1 MVHDNMNI
9 SHLIVH
15 SHHVEQTRLRK
26 NNREAKRV
34 KSYDCGASKGML
46 EIQDNPRLNKR
57 FSNQFPFKFTKAH
70 YDKLSNPMSLNGRN
84 TSSQT
89 NKPTCGM
96 SGKKYYGKCDCQLL
110 WMWKEWPQG

>member
-34 KSYDCGASKGML
+34 KSYDCGASKGMF

-57 FSNQFPFKFTKAH
+57 FSNKVPFKFTKALD
-70 YDKLSNPMSLNGRN
+70 DKLSNPMSQNGTS

-89 NKPTCGM
+89 NKPTCGNCD
-96 SGKKYYGKCDCQLL
+96 KKYSGKCD
-110 WMWKEWPQG
+110 